1 MLLHSPQAVTFLSAG
16 LAMVLIMIKIL
27 LIMNVTAYGA
37 GIKTLFLGPDRR
49 GRSAPRTLF
58 AGGKVV
64 SLSASDNVYIHYILP
79 CEKLQV
85 FFSFWRSICF
95 LSSLFRFATPSPLR
109 FSALLPQPR
118 ASAPRRKGSMMQI
131 DRHDTRNDARNQ
143 SEQQFKQNGP
153 VPIEAARHQR
163 KDDIRTGD

>member
-64 SLSASDNVYIHYILP
+64 SLSASDDVYIHYINYD
-79 CEKLQV
+79 
-85 FFSFWRSICF
+85 F
-95 LSSLFRFATPSPLR
+95 LR
-109 FSALLPQPR
+109 
-118 ASAPRRKGSMMQI
+118 
-131 DRHDTRNDARNQ
+131 
-143 SEQQFKQNGP
+143 
-153 VPIEAARHQR
+153 
-163 KDDIRTGD
+163 